1 MICSKCNHKL
11 PDDSEFCQYCGSKIE
26 KEAAIEET
34 PILDEQPSEAEMP
47 EEVSASS
54 DDILKEIM
62 LEQAKTTISTMEANR
77 VGQAEH
83 EGEVDFGLV
92 PEKPIY
98 TLATDIVEGEHE
110 YLNSLRVAHSGEKI
124 KWERKGSISAEGI
137 HGIIDIYDTYLLSG
151 EFYKTV
157 YINMYGAKKSLSAPT
172 GFFMANNVPATS
184 IKTAAP
190 KKTKARYCSRCGSLI
205 DNQTKQ
211 CTGCGKK
218 YFKGIRFNKV
228 FCIVLAFSLALIA
241 AIGFIG
247 YQYTEINSL
256 EEKTASLNSKVNS
269 LNSQI
274 STLKTQKSNLE
285 KKVNQYED
293 IVEFVDDHVVF
304 VEDDG
309 TKLYHKYECYK
320 FKGNYF
326 WAYNTEAA
334 IDRGYKAC
342 SACH

>member
-1 MICSKCNHKL
+1 MICNKCNHKL
-11 PDDSEFCQYCGSKIE
+11 PDDSEFCQYCGNKIE
-26 KEAAIEET
+26 KEVILEDAPVLDVKKNET
-34 PILDEQPSEAEMP
+34 IVEDAST
-47 EEVSASS
+47 SS
-54 DDILKEIM
+54 DDVLKEIM
-62 LEQAKTTISTMEANR
+62 MEQAKTTIQTMEANR

-83 EGEVDFGLV
+83 EGESDFGLV

-110 YLNSLRVAHSGEKI
+110 YLDSLRVANTGEKI
-124 KWERKGSISAEGI
+124 KWERRGSLSAEGI
-137 HGIIDIYDTYLLSG
+137 HGIIDMYDTYLPSG

-157 YINMYGAKKSLSAPT
+157 YINMYGAKKSLSAPA
-172 GFFMANNVPATS
+172 GFYMVNKATS
-184 IKTAAP
+184 VAT
-190 KKTKARYCSRCGSLI
+190 KKVTPSKAKAKYCSRCGSLV

-228 FCIVLAFSLALIA
+228 FCIVLAFSLVLIA
-241 AIGFIG
+241 AIGVIA
-247 YQYTEINSL
+247 YQYSEINSL
-256 EEKTASLNSKVNS
+256 TEKTSSLNSKITS

-274 STLKTQKSNLE
+274 STLKTQKTNLE

-293 IVEFVDDHVVF
+293 IVEFVDDYVVF

-326 WAYNTEAA
+326 WAFNKEAA
-334 IDRGYKAC
+334 IDKGYKAC
-342 SACH
+342 SECH